1 MNDQDLTDAISSVV
15 AHDNLHRA
23 FGRAI
28 AKSARTGWHFT
39 ADDVRADCTPET
51 VAWMDGNGRNVI
63 GSLFA
68 HASATGLIHQ
78 IARTQPARTTRRGNR
93 NGVWTARRDTRN
105 AAA

>member
-1 MNDQDLTDAISSVV
+1 MNDQDLTDAISAVV
-15 AHDNLHRA
+15 AHDNLHHA

-51 VAWMDGNGRNVI
+51 VAWMDGAGRNVI

-93 NGVWTARRDTRN
+93 NGVWTARKDRN
-105 AAA
+105 HAAA